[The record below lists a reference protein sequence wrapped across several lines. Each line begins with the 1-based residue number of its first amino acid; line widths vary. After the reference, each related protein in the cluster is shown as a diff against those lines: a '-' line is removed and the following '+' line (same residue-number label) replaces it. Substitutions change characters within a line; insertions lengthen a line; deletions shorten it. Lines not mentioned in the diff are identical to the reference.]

1 MNIFSLNKM
10 AKVYMNDNMMNTR
23 FFSTYPS
30 HTKIE
35 MPNLSPTMEKV
46 IRIHAK

>member
-1 MNIFSLNKM
+1 MN
-10 AKVYMNDNMMNTR
+10 AR
-23 FFSTYPS
+23 FFSTYPP

-46 IRIHAK
+46 NIIYSYLTREILLNGINKLEIK